1 MASDSPV
8 ISDENN
14 MTHSKSIITGS
25 SLEEHSNYGFHEIS
39 STTVKI
45 QQLKTDLNAENQHER
60 HALTELNEELRLIV
74 DRAHQLELQNSQYM
88 TKLFNLRQQVFINR
102 ITGIQTDEHNHV
114 QTNIIKF
121 NYDKVSYESEIEL
134 FQLQSKIYEEMLQ
147 FETQSID
154 EQRLKLEQELKQ
166 SSSAL
171 IDLRKSYTEL
181 EQRVGSFR
189 VECKDTF
196 QNMQMVKTQIEF
208 SKKLY
213 TKFTYFSVDMTDF
226 AEFWKLEWVEII
238 KKIRHD
244 FELLYRTIHQE
255 TILFYEKKSKEIQ
268 IESEKITEYQQA
280 EHVEHVKILEKV
292 QSEYEEVQ
300 KKHSYEK
307 EILMKSEATYSE
319 LESNLKTI
327 QIQHN
332 EKFEAQTTEL
342 QYLYES
348 IMVMVSSVEEIQR
361 RKNFLESEIIIYR
374 HILGKCQLKNVVE
387 TTIITKRTYVVEIQC
402 HGTINIECPF
412 DSTHICL
419 TNQSTNTTIDISRWQ
434 LIRRVDSQV
443 VLQYILPDGLQL
455 KPGSELR
462 IYSKLGAEVAEKS
475 SNESIFSSSLYQKIV
490 LNDVYSMGI

>member
-45 QQLKTDLNAENQHER
+45 QQLKTDLNAENQYER

-189 VECKDTF
+189 VE
-196 QNMQMVKTQIEF
+196 
-208 SKKLY
+208 
-213 TKFTYFSVDMTDF
+213 
-226 AEFWKLEWVEII
+226 
-238 KKIRHD
+238 
-244 FELLYRTIHQE
+244 
-255 TILFYEKKSKEIQ
+255 
-268 IESEKITEYQQA
+268 
-280 EHVEHVKILEKV
+280 
-292 QSEYEEVQ
+292 
-300 KKHSYEK
+300 
-307 EILMKSEATYSE
+307 SE

-348 IMVMVSSVEEIQR
+348 IMAMVSSVEEIQR

-374 HILGKCQLKNVVE
+374 HILG
-387 TTIITKRTYVVEIQC
+387 
-402 HGTINIECPF
+402 
-412 DSTHICL
+412 
-419 TNQSTNTTIDISRWQ
+419 
-434 LIRRVDSQV
+434 
-443 VLQYILPDGLQL
+443 
-455 KPGSELR
+455 
-462 IYSKLGAEVAEKS
+462 AEVAEKS
-475 SNESIFSSSLYQKIV
+475 SNENIFSSSLYQKIV

>member
-121 NYDKVSYESEIEL
+121 NYDK
-134 FQLQSKIYEEMLQ
+134 

-189 VECKDTF
+189 VE
-196 QNMQMVKTQIEF
+196 
-208 SKKLY
+208 
-213 TKFTYFSVDMTDF
+213 
-226 AEFWKLEWVEII
+226 
-238 KKIRHD
+238 
-244 FELLYRTIHQE
+244 
-255 TILFYEKKSKEIQ
+255 
-268 IESEKITEYQQA
+268 
-280 EHVEHVKILEKV
+280 
-292 QSEYEEVQ
+292 
-300 KKHSYEK
+300 
-307 EILMKSEATYSE
+307 SE

-374 HILGKCQLKNVVE
+374 HILG
-387 TTIITKRTYVVEIQC
+387 
-402 HGTINIECPF
+402 
-412 DSTHICL
+412 
-419 TNQSTNTTIDISRWQ
+419 
-434 LIRRVDSQV
+434 
-443 VLQYILPDGLQL
+443 
-455 KPGSELR
+455 
-462 IYSKLGAEVAEKS
+462 AEVAEKS